1 MDNLTWCQVVPIT
14 KENKMQNSIS
24 IASSA
29 MLVDLNI
36 KSWTANIT
44 DRNMSDEVN
53 VIKNAT
59 AKVAKVTKNL
69 FAGTSLLADIN
80 KFDASIRLWH
90 QSQTLPWSDRGARL
104 LAAANFFNYKQTL
117 SHYEM
122 QRNDMVEEF
131 KDRYEDLV
139 KEAENVLVDMFVA
152 SDYPPKHEIIHSFSF
167 RYSFLPV
174 PAAGDFRVDV
184 GNEAMEE
191 LQKQY
196 ETALESRIQTGV
208 EEIYGRLRDSLVH
221 MSTKLE
227 EVTEPANGEKVKKR
241 RIHDSMITN
250 ARDLCDVLK
259 HLNLTQDPKLEEARR
274 RFNAVVN
281 SVDTEDL
288 KESEEVR
295 SKVKSEVDDILS
307 KFNF

>member
-1 MDNLTWCQVVPIT
+1 M
-14 KENKMQNSIS
+14 ENTNIS

-44 DRNMSDEVN
+44 DRSMSDEVN
-53 VIKNAT
+53 VTKNAK

-80 KFDASIRLWH
+80 KFDARIRLWH

-104 LAAANFFNYKQTL
+104 LAASNFFNYKQTL

-122 QRNDMVEEF
+122 QRGDMVETF
-131 KDRYEDLV
+131 HDRYDDLV

-152 SDYPPKHEIIHSFSF
+152 SDYPSKHEIIHSFSF

-174 PAAGDFRVDV
+174 PTAGDFRIDV
-184 GNEAMEE
+184 GNEALEE

-196 ETALESRIQTGV
+196 EEALESRIQNGV
-208 EEIYGRLRDSLVH
+208 EEVYGRLRDSLVH
-221 MSTKLE
+221 MSNKLE
-227 EVTEPANGEKVKKR
+227 EAAEPAEGEKNKKR

-259 HLNLTQDPKLEEARR
+259 HLNLTQDPKLEEARS
-274 RFNAVVN
+274 RFNAVVH

>member
-1 MDNLTWCQVVPIT
+1 M
-14 KENKMQNSIS
+14 ENTNIS

-36 KSWTANIT
+36 KSWTANII
-44 DRNMSDEVN
+44 DRGMSDEVN
-53 VIKNAT
+53 VTKNAK
-59 AKVAKVTKNL
+59 AKAAKVTKNL

-80 KFDASIRLWH
+80 RFDARIRLWH
-90 QSQTLPWSDRGARL
+90 QSQTLPWFDRGARL
-104 LAAANFFNYKQTL
+104 LAASNFFNYKQIL
-117 SHYEM
+117 SHYES
-122 QRNDMVEEF
+122 QRGSMVDEF
-131 KDRYEDLV
+131 CDRYEDLV
-139 KEAENVLVDMFVA
+139 KEAENVLVDMFKE

-174 PAAGDFRVDV
+174 PTAGDFRVDV

-191 LQKQY
+191 LRKQF
-196 ETALESRIQTGV
+196 EDSVESRIQTGV

-221 MSTKLE
+221 MSNKLE
-227 EVTEPANGEKVKKR
+227 EVTEPGENGKQKKK

-274 RFNAVVN
+274 RFNAIVH
-281 SVDTEDL
+281 SVETEDL
-288 KESEEVR
+288 KDDEGVR